1 MSFVVLLSIFM
12 QHWVHQVCIVWMWM
26 LSLRRC
32 YNKMYI
38 DVSAFVLF
46 PSVTHNNVI
55 KVSHVIKVSQQHLLF
70 TGPYFYLHQK
80 LQPPHCHK
88 YLSVHMTCHM
98 YFLISNLKKHMLFYF
113 LLIKIF
119 CHSHSSLSLLPGV
132 RTHVFARTL
141 LFETCWT
148 YTHTF
153 SHCLLLLLQSIL

>member
-1 MSFVVLLSIFM
+1 
-12 QHWVHQVCIVWMWM
+12 M

-80 LQPPHCHK
+80 VTTASLPQVLKCT
-88 YLSVHMTCHM
+88 YDMSYVLSH
-98 YFLISNLKKHMLFYF
+98 LKSQKHMLFYF

-141 LFETCWT
+141 LFETC
-148 YTHTF
+148 
-153 SHCLLLLLQSIL
+153 